1 MYGTVLALHILVSI
15 MLILIILFQQ
25 PSKGGMGTVFGGGE
39 SIFGGSG
46 AAPFMTKLTTGVA
59 IVFVVTSLTLVLLS
73 VPRRQAQQRA
83 RSTPTEPAPAGPEAP
98 TEPAPTGTPGMPEGG
113 AGGTGGN

>member
-1 MYGTVLALHILVSI
+1 MYGTVLALHILVSVV
-15 MLILIILFQQ
+15 LILIILFQQ

-59 IVFVVTSLTLVLLS
+59 IVFVVTSLALVLIS
-73 VPRRQAQQRA
+73 IPRRQAQQRA
-83 RSTPTEPAPAGPEAP
+83 RSTPTAPAPTAPEMP
-98 TEPAPTGTPGMPEGG
+98 TEPAPSGTPGAPE
-113 AGGTGGN
+113 GGTGGN

>member
-1 MYGTVLALHILVSI
+1 MYGIILALHILVSL
-15 MLILIILFQQ
+15 MLILVILFQQ
-25 PSKGGMGTVFGGGE
+25 PAKGGMGTVFGGGE

-59 IVFVVTSLTLVLLS
+59 IVFVVTSLALVLLS

-83 RSTPTEPAPAGPEAP
+83 RPAPTAPAPTVPEAP
-98 TEPAPTGTPGMPEGG
+98 TEPAQPGTPE
-113 AGGTGGN
+113 GGTGGN

>member
-1 MYGTVLALHILVSI
+1 

-25 PSKGGMGTVFGGGE
+25 PAKGGMGTVFGGGE

-59 IVFVVTSLTLVLLS
+59 IAFVVTSLALVLMA
-73 VPRRQAQQRA
+73 VPRNKAQQQTRPA
-83 RSTPTEPAPAGPEAP
+83 PTQQTPTAPEAP
-98 TEPAPTGTPGMPEGG
+98 NTPAPTGTPATPE
-113 AGGTGGN
+113 GGTGGD

>member
-1 MYGTVLALHILVSI
+1 MYGTVLALHILVSVV
-15 MLILIILFQQ
+15 LILIILFQQ
-25 PSKGGMGTVFGGGE
+25 PAKGGMGTVFGGGE

-59 IVFVVTSLTLVLLS
+59 IVFVVTSLALVLLS

-83 RSTPTEPAPAGPEAP
+83 RPSPTAPAPTVPEVPTEPTPN
-98 TEPAPTGTPGMPEGG
+98 GTPE
-113 AGGTGGN
+113 GGTGGN